1 MTIEMVR
8 TFYHDI
14 LKRILLLEIEK
25 KETARRILV
34 LKSDTDRLPLMRD
47 FLQADLTKHQLLE
60 QVTVS
65 AMQNQVFE
73 VLDQIGRFYSSA
85 DGISQIECIRTEI
98 TRCESML
105 ALVDKSIKHP
115 RTCTF
120 FERRILR
127 DVNRL
132 VISQARDYSKTDF

>member
-1 MTIEMVR
+1 MVR
-8 TFYHDI
+8 AFYHDI

-25 KETARRILV
+25 KETAQRILV
-34 LKSDTDRLPLMRD
+34 LKSETDRLPLMRD

-60 QVTVS
+60 QVAVS
-65 AMQNQVFE
+65 AMQNQVSE
-73 VLDQIGRFYSSA
+73 VLDQIGRFYSPA
-85 DGISQIECIRTEI
+85 DGTSQIECIRAEI

-105 ALVDKSIKHP
+105 ALVDKNIMHP